1 MSRKKKP
8 VTLLKNKAVNS
19 TTRNELKA
27 IEDKL
32 KGNADDLVD
41 VPYYLDD
48 LAKQYYIFLLNELEI
63 GDLLCNLDKPILEQT
78 ADCLSKIRK
87 ADDII
92 NKEGIQISQF
102 DRYGNEKSVENPMI
116 KTKMTYLQRYQ
127 TLSNELGLSPSARA
141 SLASLKLEQKQEQ
154 ADPLLQVLRG

>member
-8 VTLLKNKAVNS
+8 ITLLRDTSINNE
-19 TTRNELKA
+19 TRDKLKS

-32 KGNADDLVD
+32 RGNADDLID

-48 LAKQYYIFLLNELEI
+48 LAKQYYIFLINELEI
-63 GDLLCNLDKPILEQT
+63 SDLLCNLDKPILEQT

-87 ADDII
+87 ADEII

-102 DRYGNEKSVENPMI
+102 DRYGNEKNVENPMV

-141 SLASLKLEQKQEQ
+141 SLASLKLEQKQEM